1 MSDNVSSH
9 AILFRFFG
17 QSNCETDA
25 LRKRRAERAEHI
37 GNLWNGG
44 IIDPQKSGCC
54 VRRTS
59 SNAVLFSSGRGY
71 LNVRRTNFRT
81 R

>member
-1 MSDNVSSH
+1 MSDNVSSR

-25 LRKRRAERAEHI
+25 LREGGGERAEHL

-44 IIDPQKSGCC
+44 KFDARISDRC
-54 VRRTS
+54 VRRKS
-59 SNAVLFSSGRGY
+59 
-71 LNVRRTNFRT
+71 
-81 R
+81 